1 MSNVNIKRAIEN
13 IKASTTV
20 YTPIVE
26 MVVNAIQAIES
37 SDRADGEVKIRII
50 RSPQLES
57 DGSLPPVQSVEIQDN
72 GIGFTNEHRESFD
85 TLYSDLKIKEGGKGF
100 GRFTCLK
107 YFKNLHVESVYRE
120 QDSFKKRKFSMGKK
134 TDIIVNEKVSN
145 TSKKESGSNI
155 LLDELKKS
163 NAIDKKLQ
171 TIARNLAEK
180 LLPYFISS
188 DYNCPKIV
196 LSEENGTHPIVLN
209 DFFNN
214 ELSALIQEI
223 SEGENHFSL
232 QSNTSTEIFFVRTFK
247 LYSPKNQSSK
257 ISLVAHRRE
266 VSGSSLQKYVPEFCD
281 EFYEHTNNSG
291 VGRGKNYIVK
301 AYVFSQYLDQY
312 VSLERGGFEFQ
323 MDNDLLFGISQTD
336 IESKAANIAKEA
348 VGLDIKLRQEKKRE
362 RFQSYVDEEA
372 PWHKNLLKNINLE
385 RMPYNPSNEEIEIRL
400 QKEKLTQEIQIK
412 QDVTRLLAESNSA
425 SLKENVYNIV
435 GKISETSKNDLIHY
449 IALRR
454 NILDILDKSLQ
465 VDDTGSYNSEA
476 VVHDIIFPRYGDT
489 DSTPFEEH
497 NLWIL
502 DERLNFTNFVSSEGQ
517 LNGNNSDRT
526 DLLVFDKRILFRGDN
541 ETSNPVTVFEFKRPQ
556 RDDFVNPSTKEDPVS
571 QIVRYVNKIR
581 AGEYKTPEGRKILI
595 AQNTPFYGYVICDLT
610 SKVEKWL
617 HDEKNFTP
625 MPDSLGWYDWI
636 GNINLYIE
644 VLSWDKVLKDAQLRN
659 KVFFQKL
666 GI

>member
-1 MSNVNIKRAIEN
+1 
-13 IKASTTV
+13 
-20 YTPIVE
+20 
-26 MVVNAIQAIES
+26 
-37 SDRADGEVKIRII
+37 
-50 RSPQLES
+50 
-57 DGSLPPVQSVEIQDN
+57 
-72 GIGFTNEHRESFD
+72 
-85 TLYSDLKIKEGGKGF
+85 
-100 GRFTCLK
+100 
-107 YFKNLHVESVYRE
+107 
-120 QDSFKKRKFSMGKK
+120 
-134 TDIIVNEKVSN
+134 
-145 TSKKESGSNI
+145 
-155 LLDELKKS
+155 
-163 NAIDKKLQ
+163 
-171 TIARNLAEK
+171 
-180 LLPYFISS
+180 
-188 DYNCPKIV
+188 
-196 LSEENGTHPIVLN
+196 
-209 DFFNN
+209 
-214 ELSALIQEI
+214 
-223 SEGENHFSL
+223 
-232 QSNTSTEIFFVRTFK
+232 
-247 LYSPKNQSSK
+247 
-257 ISLVAHRRE
+257 
-266 VSGSSLQKYVPEFCD
+266 
-281 EFYEHTNNSG
+281 
-291 VGRGKNYIVK
+291 
-301 AYVFSQYLDQY
+301 
-312 VSLERGGFEFQ
+312 
-323 MDNDLLFGISQTD
+323 
-336 IESKAANIAKEA
+336 
-348 VGLDIKLRQEKKRE
+348 
-362 RFQSYVDEEA
+362 
-372 PWHKNLLKNINLE
+372 
-385 RMPYNPSNEEIEIRL
+385 MPYNPSNEEIEIRL
-400 QKEKLTQEIQIK
+400 QEEKLIQEIQIK

-659 KVFFQKL
+659 KIFFQKL